1 MSVRGATEGME
12 MKSRIAEVT
21 SLADLSAR
29 VRVFERWKRNLLS
42 GSNLFAMDKEM
53 ILAPA
58 PESRRALKE
67 NHNF

>member
-12 MKSRIAEVT
+12 IKSLIAEVT
-21 SLADLSAR
+21 NLADLSAS
-29 VRVFERWKRNLLS
+29 VRVFERWKRNLLL
-42 GSNLFAMDKEM
+42 GSNLLATDREM

-58 PESRRALKE
+58 PESRSDLNE

>member
-12 MKSRIAEVT
+12 IKSLIAEVT
-21 SLADLSAR
+21 NLADLSAS
-29 VRVFERWKRNLLS
+29 VRVFERWKRNLLL
-42 GSNLFAMDKEM
+42 GSNLLAADREM

-58 PESRRALKE
+58 PESRRDLNE